1 MRIILFKFYLFLIL
15 IVIPYKGVNSEV
27 FIVAK
32 VNQEIITNIDLN
44 FEKRYLVSLNPN
56 LKKLDQKKITEYAKN
71 SLINEKIKKIEI
83 EKRFKIIPNETI
95 LAKVIGDIY
104 SSIGISSLTEFEDYL
119 LQNKVDIKRV
129 KEKISVE
136 IAWNDL
142 IVKTFSNEIEIDQNA
157 ISKELEKFDE
167 KEVNNLLLSE
177 IIFTV
182 NDKNEFEPK
191 LKAIKESINEIG
203 FEETARIYSL
213 SDSKKS
219 GGNLGTDG
227 SVSYM
232 FKKVGLVNF
241 NNSSN
246 ENLIMEVAL
255 ESGAEDVVNNDDG
268 TIDVI
273 VEPDAF
279 VDLKEAM
286 VAAAL
291 EPISAEIT
299 LVSEQEVELTH
310 EKGEALFKMLDLLED
325 LDDVQR
331 VYTNAS
337 VRHDS

>member
-56 LKKLDQKKITEYAKN
+56 LKKLDQEIITEYAKN

-104 SSIGISSLTEFEDYL
+104 SSIGISSLTEFENYL

-129 KEKISVE
+129 KEKISIE

-142 IVKTFSNEIEIDQNA
+142 IVKTFLNEIEIDENA

-177 IIFTV
+177 IIFTI
-182 NDKNEFEPK
+182 NDKNELESK
-191 LKAIKESINEIG
+191 YESIKKSINEIG

-219 GGNLGTDG
+219 GGSLGWIYKNQLSKEIKDELSNIKIGEFTKPIITSGGFLILKLNNIKTENVKIDKNTQL
-227 SVSYM
+227 
-232 FKKVGLVNF
+232 KKMIEFEKERQFTRFSTLYYKR
-241 NNSSN
+241 
-246 ENLIMEVAL
+246 IY
-255 ESGAEDVVNNDDG
+255 ND
-268 TIDVI
+268 
-273 VEPDAF
+273 
-279 VDLKEAM
+279 
-286 VAAAL
+286 
-291 EPISAEIT
+291 AEID
-299 LVSEQEVELTH
+299 E
-310 EKGEALFKMLDLLED
+310 
-325 LDDVQR
+325 R
-331 VYTNAS
+331 
-337 VRHDS
+337 

>member
-1 MRIILFKFYLFLIL
+1 MRIILLKFYLFLIL

-56 LKKLDQKKITEYAKN
+56 LKKLDQEIITEYAKN

-104 SSIGISSLTEFEDYL
+104 SSIGISSLTEFENYL

-129 KEKISVE
+129 KEKISIE

-142 IVKTFSNEIEIDQNA
+142 IVKTFLNEIEIDENA

-177 IIFTV
+177 IIFTI
-182 NDKNEFEPK
+182 NDKNELESK
-191 LKAIKESINEIG
+191 YESIKKSINEIG

-219 GGNLGTDG
+219 GGSLGWIYKNQLSKEIKDELSNIKIGEFTKPIITSGGFLILKLNNIKTENVKIDKDTQL
-227 SVSYM
+227 
-232 FKKVGLVNF
+232 KKMIEFEKERQFTRFSTLYYKR
-241 NNSSN
+241 
-246 ENLIMEVAL
+246 IY
-255 ESGAEDVVNNDDG
+255 ND
-268 TIDVI
+268 
-273 VEPDAF
+273 
-279 VDLKEAM
+279 
-286 VAAAL
+286 
-291 EPISAEIT
+291 AEID
-299 LVSEQEVELTH
+299 E
-310 EKGEALFKMLDLLED
+310 
-325 LDDVQR
+325 R
-331 VYTNAS
+331 
-337 VRHDS
+337 